1 MIAKLQ
7 IKRNIFK
14 KFRLKNKHLKIFK
27 LNKKDCTGLVK
38 FLARYHQFIF
48 AMLSLGIILPVFFT
62 VWIDKPLLIMLLT
75 YIPLGLYTVYVWIP
89 FIRVFWYISR
99 VKLHNASIDI
109 SKYMVTRN
117 GTPGAGKTSSL
128 VYDGVILARK
138 MWLEL
143 RYQYA
148 KDLAKEAKL
157 YASGDKEKIQRWERI
172 KEAYLFY
179 SVGDC
184 VPCLWSN
191 IPMKVGK
198 LFTNICTR
206 RHLEQVDRIAEY
218 TVLIVDEVGSV
229 VSIDE
234 TGRKER
240 PIEIG
245 ELARW
250 CRHFGEFHI
259 YCTEQDKNN
268 VNKDIRRCVCENK
281 YMFLQKPVL
290 KPLILSWLFNFFK
303 DKFSKKPTKRKS
315 QLFSGFMENFE
326 KFIKFSG
333 YRKYYYKDFA
343 GTESGFSSM
352 VAYGEDKVPD
362 LKQLKRGVS
371 TFILPA
377 ILNAVYDDRCYRN
390 FYKAKDKPLQKN
402 VWKSLVISSNQ
413 EEFFRKQA

>member
-1 MIAKLQ
+1 MISKFKLSN
-7 IKRNIFK
+7 KYLK
-14 KFRLKNKHLKIFK
+14 KFKQDKR
-27 LNKKDCTGLVK
+27 DWTGLVK
-38 FLARYHQFIF
+38 IVARYQYLIY
-48 AMLSLGIILPVFFT
+48 ALLSLVIILPVFFT
-62 VWIDKPLLIMLLT
+62 VWIDKPLLTMLLT
-75 YIPLGLYTVYVWIP
+75 YIPLGLYAVYIWLP
-89 FIRVFWYISR
+89 FFRVFWYISR

-128 VYDGVILARK
+128 VYDAVILAKK

-143 RYQYA
+143 RFRYA
-148 KDLAKEAKL
+148 LGLGKEKEI

-179 SVGDC
+179 SAGDC

-290 KPLILSWLFNFFK
+290 KPLILSCLFNFLK

-315 QLFSGFMENFE
+315 KLFSGFMENFE

-333 YRKYYYKDFA
+333 YRKYFYKDFA

-362 LKQLKRGVS
+362 LKSLKRGAS

-390 FYKAKDKPLQKN
+390 FYKAKDKPLVKN
-402 VWKSLVISSNQ
+402 VWKSLVISSSQ